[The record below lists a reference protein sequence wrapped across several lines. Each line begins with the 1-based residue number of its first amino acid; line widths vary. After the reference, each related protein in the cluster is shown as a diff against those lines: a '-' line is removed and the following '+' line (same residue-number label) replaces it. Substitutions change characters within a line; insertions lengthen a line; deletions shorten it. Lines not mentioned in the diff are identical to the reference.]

1 MTYKAQNSI
10 IKTVKED
17 KHTAPRAGR
26 IRRGEMKNTEA
37 GKATRRVQ
45 LKNMPFDR
53 FEDGIGYIH
62 ATGYDCLVDGQ
73 WMTEYEDNIF
83 EDAAGYSYEVEP
95 EEEPEWTEE
104 DEAQWAET
112 FKPYPGF
119 EE

>member
-1 MTYKAQNSI
+1 
-10 IKTVKED
+10 
-17 KHTAPRAGR
+17 
-26 IRRGEMKNTEA
+26 MKNTEA

-53 FEDGIGYIH
+53 FEDGVGFIH

-83 EDAAGYSYEVEP
+83 EDAAGCSYEVEP

-104 DEAQWAET
+104 DEANGLKLSSRIRDLKNRT
-112 FKPYPGF
+112 RRGKK
-119 EE
+119 

>member
-17 KHTAPRAGR
+17 KHKLPGR
-26 IRRGEMKNTEA
+26 GGSGGEKMKKTEA

-83 EDAAGYSYEVEP
+83 EDAAGCSYEVEP

>member
-1 MTYKAQNSI
+1 
-10 IKTVKED
+10 
-17 KHTAPRAGR
+17 
-26 IRRGEMKNTEA
+26 MKNTEA

-83 EDAAGYSYEVEP
+83 EDAAGCSYEVEP
-95 EEEPEWTEE
+95 E
-104 DEAQWAET
+104 AER
-112 FKPYPGF
+112 
-119 EE
+119 

>member
-1 MTYKAQNSI
+1 
-10 IKTVKED
+10 
-17 KHTAPRAGR
+17 
-26 IRRGEMKNTEA
+26 
-37 GKATRRVQ
+37 
-45 LKNMPFDR
+45 MPFDR

-83 EDAAGYSYEVEP
+83 EDAAGCSYEVEP

-112 FKPYPGF
+112 FKPYPGQLKRKAYAAGTGGAGRNF
-119 EE
+119 L

>member
-1 MTYKAQNSI
+1 
-10 IKTVKED
+10 
-17 KHTAPRAGR
+17 
-26 IRRGEMKNTEA
+26 MKNTEA

-83 EDAAGYSYEVEP
+83 
-95 EEEPEWTEE
+95 
-104 DEAQWAET
+104 
-112 FKPYPGF
+112 
-119 EE
+119 

>member
-1 MTYKAQNSI
+1 
-10 IKTVKED
+10 
-17 KHTAPRAGR
+17 
-26 IRRGEMKNTEA
+26 MKKTEA

-73 WMTEYEDNIF
+73 WMTEYEDNVF
-83 EDAAGYSYEVEP
+83 EDVSGCSYDVEP
-95 EEEPEWTEE
+95 EEESEWTEE
-104 DEAQWAET
+104 DETQWAET